1 MLSFEINGALV
12 NIDLPDDTRLL
23 WVVLDVLNRHAAVAN
38 AAFAATG
45 QRLRSLP

>member
-23 WVVLDVLNRHAAVAN
+23 WVVLDVLKLIGAPSIVV
-38 AAFAATG
+38 T
-45 QRLRSLP
+45 Q